1 MTQIMNGGIFGG
13 ILAAIGRE
21 NLSPEDQ
28 ERLDYLESLPKNQ
41 WITLGDD
48 GKALSDQ
55 EAERQWKEHLSRFT
69 PTNQQ
74 DGRRFNFSRR

>member
-1 MTQIMNGGIFGG
+1 MHQIMNGGVIGG

-28 ERLDYLESLPKNQ
+28 TRLDYLNSLPKNK

-48 GKALSDQ
+48 GKAISDE
-55 EAERQWKEHLSRFT
+55 EAESQWREHLSRFT

-74 DGRRFNFSRR
+74 EI